1 MAQVTRIVKKTLPSV
16 TMSRTDA
23 ADRLKVAAYARVS
36 TDREEQEDSFE
47 RQVTHYTQLIAANPA
62 WMPAGIYADPGI
74 SGTRAEKR
82 PDFLRMIA
90 DCRAGKIQKVL
101 VKSISRFARNTVDAL
116 QYIREL
122 KDLGISVYF
131 ESENIDTLTPGGEV
145 LLAILAAMAEQE
157 SRTIS
162 ANIRWAYQK
171 KFERG
176 EVILNT
182 GSMLGYRKAG
192 KDENGMNVY
201 EIVPEEAQIIRR
213 IYREY
218 IAGVPVTRICRSLE
232 ADGIKTKFGKDVWQP
247 NVVES
252 ILSNEKYTGNAI
264 LGKTFKPDV
273 LSKKRIK
280 NDGTR
285 APQYLVE
292 NTHPA
297 IIEKEIFDL
306 AQEQRERRKDGDRDA
321 VGNSR
326 FTSKYPF
333 SGLLVCREC
342 GAKLRRHVR
351 TVGGKEKV
359 ASWGCANRIVNG
371 RAACDSRHVR
381 EDVLEKTYFSAVRRV
396 LKSGEEAID
405 TAKRNVRRVLGGTN
419 GNDAQVISQRITQ
432 IQEAVLA
439 LHHKRQQN
447 AITEA
452 AYAERI
458 ADYAEQMQT
467 LEEQSA
473 ACQKEVNRMTEIGLV
488 FDTFRE
494 HMRSGTVSDPTDAGV
509 MRQLVEKIIVGTDGI
524 EIMFK
529 CGVRVGERF
538 EKTGKRKTADAFV
551 SEARATRLLRKYQPS

>member
-1 MAQVTRIVKKTLPSV
+1 MAQVTRIVKKTLPPIASA
-16 TMSRTDA
+16 SQE
-23 ADRLKVAAYARVS
+23 ADQRLKVAAYARVS

-47 RQVTHYTQLIAANPA
+47 RQVDHYTQLISANSH
-62 WMPAGIYADPGI
+62 WQFVGIYADPGI

-90 DCRAGKIQKVL
+90 DCRAGKIEKVL

-116 QYIREL
+116 KYIREL

-145 LLAILAAMAEQE
+145 LLTILAAMAEQE

-176 EVILNT
+176 EIILNT
-182 GSMLGYRKAG
+182 GCMLGYRKARKKQDG
-192 KDENGMNVY
+192 TAVY
-201 EIVPEEAQIIRR
+201 EIVPEEAEIIRR

-218 IAGVPVTRICRSLE
+218 VAGVPVTRICRGLE
-232 ADGIKTKFGKDVWQP
+232 ADGIKTKFGRSRWQT

-252 ILSNEKYTGNAI
+252 ILSNEKYTGNAV

-273 LSKKRIK
+273 LSKKRLE

-306 AQEQRERRKDGDRDA
+306 AQEQRERRKDGDGDD

-351 TVGGKEKV
+351 TVGGKKKV

-381 EDVLEKTYFSAVRRV
+381 EDVLERTYFSTVRRV

-405 TAKRNVRRVLGGTN
+405 TAERNVRRVLEGTN
-419 GNDAQVISQRITQ
+419 GNDSQVISQRITQ

-439 LHHKRQQN
+439 LRYKRQQN

-494 HMRSGTVSDPTDAGV
+494 HMRSGAVSDPTDAGV

-524 EIMFK
+524 EIIFK
-529 CGVRVGERF
+529 CGVRVRERF
-538 EKTGKRKTADAFV
+538 EKTGRSTAAGRCALV
-551 SEARATRLLRKYQPS
+551 APAAGM